1 MNRLF
6 LLDGMALVYRAHF
19 ALIAAPIRNSQG
31 VNTSA
36 LYGFINT
43 LLAILEKEA
52 PTHLGVAFDTS
63 APTPRHI
70 KFPAYKAQRDAM
82 PEELA
87 AAIPHVK
94 RLCRAF
100 HIPVLEID
108 GFEADD
114 IIGTLVK
121 RAEPAG
127 FDSFMVTPDK
137 DFAQL
142 ITARTFMWKP
152 GRKGNDHEVITLE
165 RLPEIWGVTEPR
177 QIIDLL
183 GLMGDSSDNIPGIPG
198 IGPKTAQKLIAEF
211 GSMENLLA
219 HSAQLKGKQKEL
231 VETHADQALLSR
243 DLATIILDV
252 PVDVTWEDLALT
264 PRDDAAVRAL
274 FDEFEFRSLGK
285 RLFGASAEVSSAPE
299 DGRPARPLDEI
310 PSAPPASLRTIREVA
325 HTYHLADTPA
335 LQQELF
341 AGLARQKSFCFDIET
356 TGLDRFSSRLLGV
369 AFSWTAHEAWYLP
382 YSDSL
387 LGALRVALASPAEK
401 IGHNLKFDLSILHH
415 HGIEVAGPYFD
426 TMLADTL
433 VTPERRHAMDYLAE
447 ILLHYTPVK
456 LAEIANHHELD
467 SGPTDDLFAFAAQ
480 THSSKEL
487 DIAAIPLAKLAEY
500 AAEDAD
506 VTWQL
511 AATLRPMLAASG
523 QEKILHD
530 IEGPLLPVLVR
541 MEMEGIAI
549 DPAAL
554 TTIGDELQIQIDEL
568 ARSIH
573 RHAERPFNL
582 ASPKQL
588 GEILFDHLG
597 LADKAKKTKTGQY
610 KTDEQTLATLEG
622 KHPIITEILAWRE
635 ASKLKSTYLDALPN
649 HLVAETGRIHTHF
662 HQLVAATG
670 RLASSDPNLQNIPV
684 RSEAGR
690 KIRKAFVP
698 RGTGF
703 QPVREDSAS
712 RLSAHETT
720 GWKPV
725 GQDRRD
731 ACPPAKLPISEDGH
745 SGGPQFTLLSCDY
758 SQIELRVMAALAN
771 DATMIEAF
779 RNHVDVHTVTAAKVF
794 VVEPADVTPAMRRT
808 AKMVNFGIIY
818 GISAFGLSQRLA
830 IPRAEA
836 AATIDAYFR
845 EYPSIR
851 EFMERTVAE
860 AREAGYVETLSGRR
874 RYFPDLNSG
883 NQNLRGNAERA
894 AINTP
899 IQGTAADMI
908 KLAMIRIDTL
918 LRAKAYRSKMLL
930 QVHDELVFDLA
941 LDEQD
946 ELVPR
951 ILEAMTTALPL
962 PNGVPVEVE
971 HGTGPNWLAAH

>member
-6 LLDGMALVYRAHF
+6 LLDGMALIYRAHF
-19 ALIAAPIRNSQG
+19 ALIQAPIRTSQG

-100 HIPVLEID
+100 RIPVLEID

-152 GRKGNDHEVITLE
+152 GRKGNEHDVITLE
-165 RLPEIWGVTEPR
+165 QLPEIWGVAEPH

-183 GLMGDSSDNIPGIPG
+183 GLMGDASDNIPGIPG

-211 GSMENLLA
+211 GSMENLIA

-231 VETHADQALLSR
+231 VETHADQALLSK
-243 DLATIILDV
+243 DLATIITDV
-252 PVDVTWEDLALT
+252 PVQVSWDDLALS
-264 PRDDAAVRAL
+264 PRDDEAVMAL
-274 FDEFEFRSLGK
+274 FNEFEFRSLGK
-285 RLFGASAEVSSAPE
+285 RLFGDVAAVSN
-299 DGRPARPLDEI
+299 RPAEAPA
-310 PSAPPASLRTIREVA
+310 PSATPDAPPATRLTIREVS

-335 LQQELF
+335 LRQQLMDE
-341 AGLARQKSFCFDIET
+341 LARQPAFCFDIET
-356 TGLDRFSSRLLGV
+356 TGLDRFAAKLLGI
-369 AFSWTAHEAWYLP
+369 AFCWRAHEAWYLP
-382 YSDSL
+382 IVDLESQLSDLKAILS
-387 LGALRVALASPAEK
+387 SPARK
-401 IGHNLKFDLSILHH
+401 IGHNLKFDLSILNH
-415 HGIEVAGPYFD
+415 HGIEVAGPFFD
-426 TMLADTL
+426 TMLADIL
-433 VTPERRHAMDYLAE
+433 VAPERRHSMDYLAE
-447 ILLHYTPVK
+447 ILLNYTPVK
-456 LAEIANHHELD
+456 LAEIAGVAAVPSSSEPA
-467 SGPTDDLFAFAAQ
+467 PTGDLFDFAEQ
-480 THSSKEL
+480 TQSAKEL
-487 DIAAIPLAKLAEY
+487 DIAAIPIDKLAEY

-506 VTWQL
+506 VTYQL
-511 AATLRPMLAASG
+511 AAMLAPMLENSG
-523 QEKILHD
+523 QGKILRD

-549 DPAAL
+549 DRAAL
-554 TTIGDELQIQIDEL
+554 TTIGAELQIQIDEL

-573 RHAERPFNL
+573 VHAGRPFNI

-588 GEILFDHLG
+588 GDILFDHLG
-597 LADKAKKTKTGQY
+597 LADKARKTKTGQY

-622 KHPIITEILAWRE
+622 KHPVISEILAWRE

-684 RSEAGR
+684 RSAAGR
-690 KIRKAFVP
+690 KIRQAFVP
-698 RGTGF
+698 RPSGTSNLRF
-703 QPVREDSAS
+703 Q
-712 RLSAHETT
+712 
-720 GWKPV
+720 
-725 GQDRRD
+725 
-731 ACPPAKLPISEDGH
+731 I
-745 SGGPQFTLLSCDY
+745 LSCDY

-779 RNHVDVHTVTAAKVF
+779 RNHTDIHTITASKVF
-794 VVEPADVTPAMRRT
+794 VIAPEEVTAEMRRT

-851 EFMERTVAE
+851 DFMERTVAE
-860 AREAGYVETLSGRR
+860 ARACGYVETLSGRR
-874 RYFPDLNSG
+874 RYFPDLNSA

-908 KLAMIRIDTL
+908 KLAMIRIDAL
-918 LRAKAYRSKMLL
+918 LRDQPYQSKMLL

-941 LDEQD
+941 LDEQA
-946 ELVPR
+946 ELVPK
-951 ILEAMTTALPL
+951 IIAAMQTALPL
-962 PNGVPVEVE
+962 PHGVPIEVE
-971 HGTGPNWLAAH
+971 HGCGPNWLVAH

>member
-1 MNRLF
+1 MKRLF

-19 ALIAAPIRNSQG
+19 ALIQTPIRNSKG

-43 LLAILEKEA
+43 LLAILEKEN
-52 PTHLGVAFDTS
+52 PTHIGVAFDTS

-70 KFPAYKAQRDAM
+70 KYPAYKAQRDEM
-82 PEELA
+82 PEELRD
-87 AAIPHVK
+87 AIPHVK
-94 RLCRAF
+94 ALCRAF

-121 RAEPAG
+121 RAEPEG
-127 FDSFMVTPDK
+127 FESYMVTPDK

-142 ITARTFMWKP
+142 LSKQTFMWKP
-152 GRKGNDHEVITLE
+152 GRKGNEHDVVSLD
-165 RLPEIWGVTEPR
+165 RLPEIWGVAEPH

-183 GLMGDSSDNIPGIPG
+183 GLMGDASDNIPGIPG
-198 IGPKTAQKLIAEF
+198 IGPKTAQKLIEEF
-211 GSMENLLA
+211 DSIENLIA
-219 HSAQLKGKQKEL
+219 NSAKLKGKQKEL
-231 VETHADQALLSR
+231 VETHSDQALLSK
-243 DLATIILDV
+243 DLATIIIDV
-252 PVDVTWEDLALT
+252 PVSVTWEDLVLS
-264 PRDDAAVRAL
+264 PRDDEAIKTL
-274 FDEFEFRSLGK
+274 FNEFEFRSLTK
-285 RLFGASAEVSSAPE
+285 RLFGDGSAGV
-299 DGRPARPLDEI
+299 
-310 PSAPPASLRTIREVA
+310 PPASSTSDKPESETPTLFETFLTIRDVD
-325 HTYHLADTPA
+325 HTYHLANTPE
-335 LQQELF
+335 LQQQLF
-341 AGLARQKSFCFDIET
+341 AALAKQKSFCFDIET
-356 TGLDRFSSRLLGV
+356 TSLDRFEAKLLGI
-369 AFSWTAHEAWYLP
+369 AFSWKTREGWYLP
-382 YSDSL
+382 YSESL
-387 LGALRVALASPAEK
+387 LPKLQSLFSSPAEK
-401 IGHNLKFDLSILHH
+401 IGHNLKFDLSILLH
-415 HGIEVAGPYFD
+415 HGIEVSGPFFD

-433 VTPERRHAMDYLAE
+433 VTPERRHSMDYLSE
-447 ILLHYTPVK
+447 ILLNYTPVK
-456 LAEIANHHELD
+456 LTEIANPQATAAPA
-467 SGPTDDLFAFAAQ
+467 SDDLFDFAEK
-480 THSSKEL
+480 TKVSKDL
-487 DIAAIPLAKLAEY
+487 DIAAIPLEKLAEY

-511 AATLRPMLAASG
+511 AGKINPLLEEAG
-523 QEKILHD
+523 QEKILHE

-541 MEMEGIAI
+541 MEMEGISV
-549 DPAAL
+549 DPQAL
-554 TTIGDELQIQIDEL
+554 GTIGVELQQQIDEL
-568 ARSIH
+568 VKSIH
-573 RHAERPFNL
+573 RHADRSFNI

-597 LADKAKKTKTGQY
+597 LMDKAKKTKTGQY

-622 KHPIITEILAWRE
+622 KHPIISDILAWRE
-635 ASKLKSTYLDALPN
+635 ATKLKSTYLDALPN
-649 HLVAETGRIHTHF
+649 HIVKETGRIHTHF

-698 RGTGF
+698 RSSSSLSTINS
-703 QPVREDSAS
+703 QPST
-712 RLSAHETT
+712 LY
-720 GWKPV
+720 
-725 GQDRRD
+725 
-731 ACPPAKLPISEDGH
+731 
-745 SGGPQFTLLSCDY
+745 TLLSCDY

-779 RNHVDVHTVTAAKVF
+779 RNGTDIHTITASKVF
-794 VVEPADVTPAMRRT
+794 VVEPENVTSDMRRT

-836 AATIDAYFR
+836 SAIIEAYFR
-845 EYPSIR
+845 EYPAIKD
-851 EFMERTVAE
+851 FMELTVAE

-883 NQNLRGNAERA
+883 NQNIRGNAERA

-908 KLAMIRIDTL
+908 KLAMIRIDAL
-918 LRAKAYRSKMLL
+918 LRGKPYQTKMLL

-941 LDEQD
+941 REEQE
-946 ELVPR
+946 ELVPK
-951 ILEAMTTALPL
+951 ILDIMKTALPL
-962 PNGVPVEVE
+962 PHGVPVEVE